1 MLFNSSTFLLA
12 FLPIVLCGFLVLA
25 GAGKRSWAGLWLTAA
40 SFVFYGWWDVRY
52 VPLLLGSMLFNY
64 SVGRSL
70 ARQPRRWLLWSA
82 VGANVALLGFY
93 KYTDFF
99 LSTVNTVA
107 GLDFA
112 LPRIVLPLAISFF
125 TFQQI
130 AYLSD
135 AHDGEAAEHD
145 FANYCLFITFF
156 PHLIAGPI
164 THHREMLP
172 QFNDPENFRPRW
184 DFLSVG
190 ATLFLVG
197 LVKKVAV
204 ADQCSELVGKVF
216 TASAHRPVQLI
227 DAWGGALAYALQ
239 IYFDFSGYTDM
250 AIGLGML
257 FCIRLPQN
265 FNSPYKARNI
275 IEFWSRW
282 HMTLTRFLTAYIY
295 NPITLRMT
303 RARAAKG
310 LPLPRRGRMT
320 FGAWASLVVYPTLLT
335 MLVSGLWHGAGW
347 QFLMFGLLHGVYLCV
362 AHGWHALKAKWGLP
376 VHSVNKLVNAASV
389 LVTFLCVVVAL
400 VYFRSSSVAA
410 ANQLL
415 ASMLGAGGLMV
426 HPSLL
431 AIPGVGFLA
440 HTFEWT
446 VDSASRVPLSSVVGI
461 AAMLTVV
468 WTLPNA
474 QQWLRS
480 YPTAIQTAPQ
490 ASWLQRVLPV
500 ATWRPTV
507 AFGLSIGAVGF
518 FVIMRAISAAPTE
531 FLYFQF

>member
-1 MLFNSSTFLLA
+1 
-12 FLPIVLCGFLVLA
+12 
-25 GAGKRSWAGLWLTAA
+25 
-40 SFVFYGWWDVRY
+40 
-52 VPLLLGSMLFNY
+52 
-64 SVGRSL
+64 
-70 ARQPRRWLLWSA
+70 
-82 VGANVALLGFY
+82 
-93 KYTDFF
+93 
-99 LSTVNTVA
+99 
-107 GLDFA
+107 
-112 LPRIVLPLAISFF
+112 
-125 TFQQI
+125 
-130 AYLSD
+130 
-135 AHDGEAAEHD
+135 
-145 FANYCLFITFF
+145 
-156 PHLIAGPI
+156 
-164 THHREMLP
+164 
-172 QFNDPENFRPRW
+172 
-184 DFLSVG
+184 
-190 ATLFLVG
+190 
-197 LVKKVAV
+197 
-204 ADQCSELVGKVF
+204 
-216 TASAHRPVQLI
+216 
-227 DAWGGALAYALQ
+227 
-239 IYFDFSGYTDM
+239 
-250 AIGLGML
+250 
-257 FCIRLPQN
+257 
-265 FNSPYKARNI
+265 
-275 IEFWSRW
+275 
-282 HMTLTRFLTAYIY
+282 
-295 NPITLRMT
+295 
-303 RARAAKG
+303 
-310 LPLPRRGRMT
+310 
-320 FGAWASLVVYPTLLT
+320 
-335 MLVSGLWHGAGW
+335 
-347 QFLMFGLLHGVYLCV
+347 MFGLLHGVYLCV